1 MKNLKFIDLFCGVGG
16 FHQALSSFDYKCV
29 FACDIDYKC
38 REIYEKNYKIK
49 PEGDIT
55 KIDITKIPDFDVLC
69 AGFPCQPFSHA
80 GFQAGFN
87 DSNRGN
93 LFFNICDII
102 ELKKPKFLILE
113 NVKNLANHDH
123 GNTWKTIYKKLD
135 ELGYDTFEKPLI
147 LNTLN
152 FNVPQNRERVVI
164 LCKRKD
170 LKKKLVY
177 PIIKKI
183 QPTCSI
189 KDIIRDFEFEE
200 NKKYRI
206 TDKLLNVEKVWNG
219 FIEILKENKIDI
231 PKFPIWTD
239 WWDSD
244 GSNTKLCIKD
254 SDLNSE
260 ENTENIKEKTDMFY
274 AKYKTWIDRNRDF
287 YKTNK
292 KVLIKWLKDSRKNSY
307 WKGSVR
313 KLEWQAGDLKIED
326 SFSTVL
332 WSARGSGIRVKRLDY
347 TPTLVAMSMI
357 PVYGPEHRI
366 LSPREVARLQ
376 SFPEDFILDSNEK
389 NVYKQMGNAVNVKMA
404 QKCVEFLIFDK
415 DFQKKIEK

>member
-55 KIDITKIPDFDVLC
+55 KIDITKIPNFDVLC

-87 DSNRGN
+87 DPNRGN

-113 NVKNLANHDH
+113 NVKNLANHDQ

-389 NVYKQMGNAVNVKMA
+389 NVYKQMGNAVNVKMV
-404 QKCVEFLIFDK
+404 QKCVDFLIFDK
-415 DFQKKIEK
+415 DFQ